1 MTELNLSTLENSA
14 SQQSA
19 RELRQRNARRE
30 ITERRRITQ
39 RLREALATDGFALH
53 YQPVITLNTGFARG
67 AEALLRLRHSRRGF
81 IPAQQFL
88 PIAERSDIIT
98 SIAGWTLRE
107 ACRHAATWPA
117 HFTIAM
123 ALSLPHLQSGQLIRQ
138 LLEAL
143 SLSGLSPERLE
154 LEITEPALLDGND
167 DTVFAL
173 KALQGIG
180 VRLALNNFGTFYA
193 SLSALKR
200 LPFATLR
207 LDRSLV
213 QNLEEDSGN
222 AIVRAAIEAGHVLG
236 QTVLADG
243 VENETQY
250 QILMELGADE
260 GQGPYFGPP
269 VEPEEMAAMF
279 APS

>member
-1 MTELNLSTLENSA
+1 MTELNSSVLEPPLSPQA
-14 SQQSA
+14 S
-19 RELRQRNARRE
+19 RDLRQRNARRE
-30 ITERRRITQ
+30 VTERRRMTE
-39 RLREALATDGFALH
+39 RLRKALVAGGFALH
-53 YQPVITLNTGFARG
+53 YQPIITLGTGFARG
-67 AEALLRLRHSRRGF
+67 AETLVRLRHSRRGF

-88 PIAERSDIIT
+88 PIAERSDVIT
-98 SIAGWTLRE
+98 SIGGWTLRE
-107 ACRHAATWPA
+107 ACRHAAAWPV

-123 ALSLPHLQSGQLIRQ
+123 ALPLPHLQSGQLIRQ
-138 LLEAL
+138 LLESL
-143 SLSGLSPERLE
+143 SLSGLAPERLE

-180 VRLALNNFGTFYA
+180 VRLALNNFGTLYA

-213 QNLEEDSGN
+213 QNLEEDTNN
-222 AIVRAAIEAGHVLG
+222 AIVRAAIEAGHALG
-236 QTVLADG
+236 QTILADG

-250 QILMELGADE
+250 KILMELGADE
-260 GQGPYFGPP
+260 GQGAYFGPP
-269 VEPEEMAAMF
+269 VGPEEMTAMF
-279 APS
+279 APA

>member
-1 MTELNLSTLENSA
+1 MTELNFPTPENPV

-19 RELRQRNARRE
+19 RELRQRTARRE
-30 ITERRRITQ
+30 VTERRRMTQ
-39 RLREALATDGFALH
+39 RLRQALATNGFTLH
-53 YQPVITLNTGFARG
+53 YQPIVTLSSGFARG
-67 AEALLRLRHSRRGF
+67 AETLVRLRHSRRGF
-81 IPAQQFL
+81 IPAQQFM
-88 PIAERSDIIT
+88 PVAERSDIIT
-98 SIAGWTLRE
+98 SIAAWALHE
-107 ACRHAATWPA
+107 ACRHAAALPA

-123 ALSLPHLQSGQLIRQ
+123 ALSLPHLQSGQLVRQ
-138 LLEAL
+138 LLV
-143 SLSGLSPERLE
+143 SLNQSGLAPERLE
-154 LEITEPALLDGND
+154 LEIAEPALLDGND

-193 SLSALKR
+193 SLSALKC
-200 LPFATLR
+200 LPFSTLR

-213 QNLEEDSGN
+213 QNLEEASGS
-222 AIVRAAIEAGHVLG
+222 AIVRAAIDAGHALG

-250 QILMELGADE
+250 QLLMELGVNE

-269 VEPEEMAAMF
+269 VGPEEMAAMF
-279 APS
+279 APA

>member
-1 MTELNLSTLENSA
+1 MTELNVPTLENPA
-14 SQQSA
+14 SQQAA

-30 ITERRRITQ
+30 VTERRRITE
-39 RLREALATDGFALH
+39 RLRKALVTEGFVLH
-53 YQPVITLNTGFARG
+53 YQPIITLSTGFARG
-67 AEALLRLRHSRRGF
+67 AETLVRLRHSRRGF
-81 IPAQQFL
+81 VPAQHFM

-98 SIAGWTLRE
+98 SLAGWTLRE

-117 HFTIAM
+117 HFTTSM

-138 LLEAL
+138 LLE
-143 SLSGLSPERLE
+143 SLNQSGLAPERLE
-154 LEITEPALLDGND
+154 LEITEPALLDSND

-173 KALQGIG
+173 KALQGLG

-200 LPFATLR
+200 LPFSTLR

-213 QNLEEDSGN
+213 QNLNEDSGN
-222 AIVRAAIEAGHVLG
+222 AIVRAVIDAGHALG
-236 QTVLADG
+236 QTVLAEG

-250 QILMELGADE
+250 QILMDLGADE
-260 GQGPYFGPP
+260 GQGLYFGPP
-269 VEPEEMAAMF
+269 VGPDEMAAMF
-279 APS
+279 APA